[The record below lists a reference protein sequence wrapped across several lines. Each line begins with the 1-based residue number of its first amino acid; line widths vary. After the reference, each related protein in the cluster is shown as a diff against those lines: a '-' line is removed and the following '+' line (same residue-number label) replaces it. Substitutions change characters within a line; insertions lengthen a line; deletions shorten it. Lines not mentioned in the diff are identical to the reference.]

1 MKKIISI
8 VACCLVLSCQN
19 IETADPS
26 PRTTFIKFYEGNYGI
41 TASGFEI
48 LPDGFVIVGTMIA
61 GDTSTIVIKTDKSGN
76 RTQDFKKIS
85 GATGKDIKP
94 IISGG
99 SVSEYI
105 VIGDKIKTDPFAD
118 QVANVTISSLRGLI
132 LDNTLTPISSF
143 DVRDNSTDTT
153 NVKEDFT
160 GEAIRVLED
169 GSFYILGTSKRG
181 VPNQVTAPAEP
192 FIRAFKKDKTLD
204 WQKRYELNGRT
215 SQNSRSIQ
223 VQDVGS
229 SKRIIWASAI
239 ADEAGGFTNSW
250 VGIPIIDENSVF
262 PNYSVIGQ
270 NSAQKFVPK
279 DIQTASDPNFGY
291 GVVGTYSQDPSGVK
305 GNVFFLRVYPNGS
318 IVSGSDRYFDIS
330 ELIQNGINL
339 DDKNTSVTV
348 DEGEALT
355 ATNDGGFVLTGNF
368 RSDANNGNGGL
379 DLFLIKVNAL
389 GDLVWFKTTGGVGDE
404 TPVAIREDENGNLLI
419 CGTNKI
425 GDYATVFLM
434 KTDKNGELK
443 N

>member
-1 MKKIISI
+1 MKNIVSII
-8 VACCLVLSCQN
+8 ACFLVLSCQN
-19 IETADPS
+19 IETADPA
-26 PRTTFIKFYEGNYGI
+26 PRNTFIKFYEGNYGI
-41 TASGFEI
+41 TASSFEI
-48 LPDGFVIVGTMIA
+48 VPDGFVIVGTMIA

-169 GSFYILGTSKRG
+169 GSFYVLGTSKRG
-181 VPNQVTAPAEP
+181 VANQVTAPAEP